1 VLFIRTG
8 SVDRQS
14 RSFARRVGADPMAIF
29 NEKAPTII
37 QVNREGLVRFD
48 KVPDFFN
55 RRHRS

>member
-1 VLFIRTG
+1 MLFIRAG

-14 RSFARRVGADPMAIF
+14 SAFARRVGTDPVAIF
-29 NEKAPTII
+29 NKKAPAIV

-55 RRHRS
+55 RSHRS